1 MSHCSRGESR
11 AWRIYAAAAITDMAA
26 ATTHDEVPALCHMV
40 AETTDEMV
48 RRDAERTEAD
58 DE

>member
-1 MSHCSRGESR
+1 MSHCSRVESR
-11 AWRIYAAAAITDMAA
+11 AWRTYAAAAITDMAA
-26 ATTHDEVPALCHMV
+26 ATTHDE
-40 AETTDEMV
+40 MV

>member
-26 ATTHDEVPALCHMV
+26 
-40 AETTDEMV
+40 ETTDEMV